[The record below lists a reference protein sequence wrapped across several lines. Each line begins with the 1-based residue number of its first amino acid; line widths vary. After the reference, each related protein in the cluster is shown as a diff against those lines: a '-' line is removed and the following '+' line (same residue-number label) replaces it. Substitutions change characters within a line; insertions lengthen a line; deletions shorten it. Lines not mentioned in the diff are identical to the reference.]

1 MCNEHHFWST
11 TTLLWGQIQ
20 SEFPLIMELLNYAK
34 LFMDFFLKLTIV
46 TLFESEH
53 DCILD
58 VIYSAVDV
66 FLFQM

>member
-1 MCNEHHFWST
+1 
-11 TTLLWGQIQ
+11 
-20 SEFPLIMELLNYAK
+20 MELLNYAK
-34 LFMDFFLKLTIV
+34 LFMDFFFKLTIV